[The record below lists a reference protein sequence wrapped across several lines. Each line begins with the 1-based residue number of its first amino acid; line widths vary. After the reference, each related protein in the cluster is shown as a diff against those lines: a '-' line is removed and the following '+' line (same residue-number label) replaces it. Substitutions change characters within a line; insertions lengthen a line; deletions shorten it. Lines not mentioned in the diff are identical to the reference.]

1 MRICW
6 RCDLTGTPG
15 LRSSVCPLPSRC
27 PPAWRCQGG
36 APLAAG
42 CAPCHPEWRQGA
54 SSWRRPDPLGA
65 GGAPGACGGP
75 GGAPRSPLGGG
86 GRPPLHPLSTR
97 SILAPIDGRFPAG
110 EGRCCPAGQEKWLFA
125 EPGAGS
131 SIDLSVPRQRSIRP
145 VISRA
150 QSAAGAGRGAGK
162 CQAGRGC
169 PRARDARELP
179 GSHFPL
185 CTSTDLSLHQFPT
198 AELGLRLFQPDWES
212 GDCPGAVKAS
222 WQPRGWAHPP
232 DGNVCL
238 SIPSELFKER
248 ERAGQERGCPGG

>member
-1 MRICW
+1 M
-6 RCDLTGTPG
+6 TSPG
-15 LRSSVCPLPSRC
+15 PLGS
-27 PPAWRCQGG
+27 A
-36 APLAAG
+36 LL
-42 CAPCHPEWRQGA
+42 CAPSLPGTLQPGDAREEPPSLLAVPRVTRNGDKEPPRGAARTLWVQGELLEPA
-54 SSWRRPDPLGA
+54 VARGVL
-65 GGAPGACGGP
+65 
-75 GGAPRSPLGGG
+75 L
-86 GRPPLHPLSTR
+86 GRPRLHPLSTR

-150 QSAAGAGRGAGK
+150 QSAAGAWAGRGAGK

-185 CTSTDLSLHQFPT
+185 CTSTDLSLPQFPT

-238 SIPSELFKER
+238 SIPSELSKER